1 MNYYETDPEFME
13 RVDHF
18 AFEEVVKEEGQQLP
32 PKTRWLA
39 ILAALIGC
47 QGIDLYKEMLP
58 KALEDGLEPEAIK
71 ETVYQSVDY
80 LGMGRMWPFLQATN
94 EIFSDRGIAL
104 PASGKEAISTAGWR
118 QTALAIIIQGRGWI
132 WLREK

>member
-58 KALEDGLEPEAIK
+58 KALEDGLEQMCI
-71 ETVYQSVDY
+71 
-80 LGMGRMWPFLQATN
+80 R
-94 EIFSDRGIAL
+94 DR
-104 PASGKEAISTAGWR
+104 SISLTQEYGLS
-118 QTALAIIIQGRGWI
+118 QLMIY
-132 WLREK
+132 

>member
-104 PASGKEAISTAGWR
+104 PASGKAVTTMEDRLERAPRRRWTFSAIP
-118 QTALAIIIQGRGWI
+118 
-132 WLREK
+132 